1 MCFFLFY
8 YIILYKQ
15 CADFLHPRFVPRR
28 QKDLFQ
34 YCNHGNPVTMVTGRT
49 RKIWSIQSITQLFF
63 LQLYIYIFIWTTC
76 SNLFS
81 RPSSGPT
88 ILFFVSPTLQ
98 SQYWFWLWQMLY
110 FMFSLSA
117 VLFFLKTLYTLCQIT
132 EFTLLSMFC
141 LFINVFADSRVPCRD
156 AFCCLAVC
164 GLG

>member
-8 YIILYKQ
+8 YIILHKQ

-88 ILFFVSPTLQ
+88 SLFFCFAHFAKPILILIMADVIFYVFTQCGTVFFKNAIHTL
-98 SQYWFWLWQMLY
+98 SNY
-110 FMFSLSA
+110 
-117 VLFFLKTLYTLCQIT
+117 
-132 EFTLLSMFC
+132 
-141 LFINVFADSRVPCRD
+141 
-156 AFCCLAVC
+156 
-164 GLG
+164 